1 MIPHLDNPRPLP
13 LRLPSRTPHLLL
25 PLHRHQP
32 LFLTRGILTRIDLL
46 VVHELDPAIERAC
59 RESTHQRTQPV
70 DPVVVRE
77 VAGHDGG
84 AEAAG
89 RVKGSASEVHA

>member
-1 MIPHLDNPRPLP
+1 MNRQ
-13 LRLPSRTPHLLL
+13 HLLL
-25 PLHRHQP
+25 LAAR
-32 LFLTRGILTRIDLL
+32 ILPRIDLL
-46 VVHELDPAIERAC
+46 VVHELDPAVKRAGS
-59 RESTHQRTQPV
+59 EATYQRAQPV

-89 RVKGSASEVHA
+89 GIEGAAGEVDA